1 MTQKITVNTG
11 QGRCNLARD
20 SRAQVRSMLALLM
33 LLSSASSGYPEDVSG
48 SYAHVV
54 LSSLSCSS
62 SSITGAASD
71 SCTIQLSAAARR
83 ATNVTLK
90 SNSAAVSVPATVTVP
105 ANSASTKFTANAS
118 PVASA
123 QSVTLTANLGGVS
136 HSAVLELNAT
146 QRALLISPSSL
157 VFGNTALNTPSTL
170 LVRLT
175 STGTTAVAI
184 SSATLSGTG
193 FTMSGATFP
202 VTLNPGLAL
211 SLDVRFDPTVT
222 GPVTGQVIVESNSVS
237 GAKTVISL
245 SGTGESAAHQVNLS
259 WSPPK
264 SSTDPVAGY
273 YIYRSLGGSSS
284 YQQLNSSSETQT
296 TYVDSTV
303 QAGVTYEYLVRSVD
317 SSGRQSSASN
327 NVSTTVP

>member
-1 MTQKITVNTG
+1 VTQKITVNTG

-20 SRAQVRSMLALLM
+20 SRAQVRWILASLV
-33 LLSSASSGYPEDVSG
+33 LLSSACSGYPEAVSG
-48 SYAHVV
+48 GYANVV

-71 SCTIQLSAAARR
+71 SCTITLSAAARR

-105 ANSASTKFTANAS
+105 ANSTSTKFTANAS

-123 QSVTLTANLGGVS
+123 QSVTLTANLGGVL

-157 VFGNTALNTPSTL
+157 VFGNTVLNTPSTL

-211 SLDVRFDPTVT
+211 SLDVRFDPTAT

-237 GAKTVISL
+237 GAKTVINL